1 MVAVADREGI
11 GQRELERNV
20 LAHVE
25 AHRRLVLELDPAVH
39 LSLVPR
45 GLLVGEI
52 VRRAGSDQCVAD
64 SGVAAEGQD
73 VLAAVGVRL
82 EIHRLAVG
90 QRNREAVAEAAHA
103 AQRAEVVVEAAVLLH
118 QDHDVLDV
126 LDGAGVD
133 RGLDGERLADRG
145 RQQGQGR
152 GRADGAGRLAEEIAT
167 VGGVHG
173 ESFNARTRRKEME
186 GVWIKAARGSGR
198 ALQRRGRAGL
208 LRRGGRGR
216 GAGGRQHRQAA
227 ATAASA
233 ATCGKA
239 QAQEKARRSEAIPGR
254 T

>member
-1 MVAVADREGI
+1 MVAVAHREGI
-11 GQRELERNV
+11 GQCELERDV
-20 LAHVE
+20 FAQVV
-25 AHRRLVLELDPAVH
+25 AHRGLVLELDPAVH
-39 LSLVPR
+39 LSLVPG
-45 GLLVGEI
+45 GLLVGEV
-52 VRRAGSDQCVAD
+52 VRRARADQRI
-64 SGVAAEGQD
+64 GNRRVAAERRN
-73 VLAAVGVRL
+73 LRAARRVRL
-82 EIHRLAVG
+82 EVHRLAVG
-90 QRNREAVAEAAHA
+90 QRNRKAVAETAHA

-145 RQQGQGR
+145 RQQGEGR
-152 GRADGAGRLAEEIAT
+152 GRADGTGRLAEEIAT

-173 ESFNARTRRKEME
+173 ESFNARTKTEEME
-186 GVWIKAARGSGR
+186 GVWMKAARGSGR
-198 ALQRRGRAGL
+198 ALQRRRRGGW

-227 ATAASA
+227 ATTASA
-233 ATCGKA
+233 AARGKA